1 VKPVSR
7 LVVVLLM
14 GLLAGCGD
22 NSVKGT
28 SMAVGASADPQS
40 VLLAN
45 VYAAALR
52 SYGTPAHVET
62 VPDPLAGLDSGQVS
76 VVPGFTGRLLQGFA
90 PGTPDITDEKVYK
103 AMVGT
108 LPEGVSAGDYTTAA
122 EDKPAVAITEST
134 SAKWGGR
141 DLAALVGHCA
151 QLTVGAVKGA
161 ITPAKV
167 GKCAL
172 PAVREYPDDAALF
185 NALRAGEIT
194 AAWTTTA
201 DPGVPGDV
209 VVLTDAKPM
218 LIQAENVVP
227 LYRRNE
233 LTARQVLAVN
243 EVAGVLDTATLKQM
257 RQQVAKG
264 TDPRAAAEGWL
275 ADNPLGR

>member
-1 VKPVSR
+1 V
-7 LVVVLLM
+7 
-14 GLLAGCGD
+14 GLLAACGD
-22 NSVKGT
+22 NSVKGP
-28 SMAVGASADPQS
+28 SMAVGASSDPQS

-52 SYGTPAHVET
+52 VYGTPAHVET

-76 VVPGFTGRLLQGFA
+76 VVPGFTGALLETFA
-90 PGTPDITDEKVYK
+90 PGATDISDEKVYR

-122 EDKPAVAITEST
+122 ENKPAVAVTET
-134 SAKWGGR
+134 TAVAWGGR
-141 DLAALVGHCA
+141 DLTALVGHCSQVKA
-151 QLTVGAVKGA
+151 GVIDGAHPPV
-161 ITPAKV
+161 KV
-167 GKCAL
+167 GTCTV
-172 PAVREYPDDAALF
+172 PAARTYPDDAVLF
-185 NALRAGEIT
+185 NALRAGEIN

-201 DPGVPGDV
+201 DPGVPADV
-209 VVLTDAKPM
+209 LVLTDAKPM

-233 LTARQVLAVN
+233 LTAREVLAVN
-243 EVAGVLDTATLKQM
+243 QVAGVLDTAALKQM
-257 RQQVAKG
+257 QQQVAKG

>member
-1 VKPVSR
+1 MKAASR
-7 LVVVLLM
+7 LVLAVVV
-14 GLLAGCGD
+14 GLLAACGD

-62 VPDPLAGLDSGQVS
+62 VPDPLTGLDSGEVS
-76 VVPGFTGRLLQGFA
+76 VIPGFTGQLLQGFA
-90 PGTPDITDEKVYK
+90 PGTPDTSDEKVYK

-122 EDKPAVAITEST
+122 EDKPAVAVTERTST
-134 SAKWGGR
+134 AWGGR
-141 DLAALVGHCA
+141 DLTALVGHCQGL
-151 QLTVGAVKGA
+151 QLGRVKGA
-161 ITPAKV
+161 TTPVTV
-167 GKCAL
+167 GKCTL
-172 PAVREYPDDAALF
+172 PAARDYPDDAALF
-185 NALRAGEIT
+185 SALRAGEIN

-209 VVLTDAKPM
+209 LVLTDAKPM

-233 LTARQVLAVN
+233 LTARQVLAIN